1 LSLFISIFI
10 LILYFYFI
18 FIFIPPLFLFTQ
30 SALEGRTV
38 IEYPTLIFG
47 SIEHTKKLNFR
58 IVALQDTEELA
69 VKCDGDRTEG
79 EKEGEGEKSIG
90 LSISQF
96 PSSSSGKGSNK
107 KRGAVEAEGEG
118 FEENVEEGREGGLG
132 GVGKR
137 VRISDK
143 EAGSV
148 AVAEREGAHTEDRL
162 WDPALEEG
170 VGEEEG
176 GEEEEEEEEED
187 AEEVFLS
194 ALKEFEGKD
203 IEALKAFIHSSES

>member
-1 LSLFISIFI
+1 M
-10 LILYFYFI
+10 
-18 FIFIPPLFLFTQ
+18 
-30 SALEGRTV
+30 

-58 IVALQDTEELA
+58 IVALQDTDEGA
-69 VKCDGDRTEG
+69 AKGDGDRTEG
-79 EKEGEGEKSIG
+79 EKEGEKSIG
-90 LSISQF
+90 LSIYQV

-143 EAGSV
+143 EAGSL

-162 WDPALEEG
+162 SYRDPALEEG
-170 VGEEEG
+170 VGEEE
-176 GEEEEEEEEED
+176 EEEEDEEED

>member
-1 LSLFISIFI
+1 M
-10 LILYFYFI
+10 
-18 FIFIPPLFLFTQ
+18 
-30 SALEGRTV
+30 

-58 IVALQDTEELA
+58 IVALQDTDDGA
-69 VKCDGDRTEG
+69 AKGDGDRTEG
-79 EKEGEGEKSIG
+79 ENEGEGEGEGEKSIG

-118 FEENVEEGREGGLG
+118 FEDNVEEGREGGLG

-137 VRISDK
+137 VRISDT

-148 AVAEREGAHTEDRL
+148 AVAEREGAHSEDRL
-162 WDPALEEG
+162 SYRDPVLEDG
-170 VGEEEG
+170 VGE
-176 GEEEEEEEEED
+176 EEEEEEEEED